1 MITEILEQA
10 KHDIKNGNPEVAA
23 ERLIEALDQK
33 PNTIDPKYFEET
45 RNQLFFTLGK
55 YRILEKDKN
64 KGTIS
69 RSDFTQEISQI
80 VFSLLD
86 QINSIKKISNEKIE
100 IKPNEY
106 SQNTHAQSVK
116 KGSIEI
122 TIDEDLECFS
132 VNELASL
139 LKLVS
144 QLSEKKSVIIKNI
157 VKGSV
162 KITLEASEEDIKVL
176 YHLIKLGVLSYMKVS
191 NVEIAPDEKIDK
203 AIKAMPEK
211 SAKIIKGINELQE
224 LKVIELDSQDRVK
237 IKKKYKDIKKDK
249 KEEKTSEEKLDVYFE
264 LQEEIAKNKKIETI
278 AALYGLFSAL
288 SPFITLIGVIFLGKF
303 LFNLVENLLSAESDD
318 AEADIYKKIEL
329 FLRAV
334 TQQAELK
341 KLDVGDLQ
349 TIEEEIKMNHSW
361 N

>member
-1 MITEILEQA
+1 MIIEVLEQA

-33 PNTIDPKYFEET
+33 PNTIDPKYYEET
-45 RNQLFFTLGK
+45 RNLLVFTLGK

-69 RSDFTQEISQI
+69 RSEFTQEISQI

-100 IKPNEY
+100 IKPNEF
-106 SQNTHAQSVK
+106 SQSTHSQSVK

-132 VNELASL
+132 VKELASL

-157 VKGSV
+157 MKGSV

-203 AIKAMPEK
+203 AIKTMPEK
-211 SAKIIKGINELQE
+211 FAKIIKGINELQE
-224 LKVIELDSQDRVK
+224 LKVIELDSQDKIK
-237 IKKKYKDIKKDK
+237 IKKKYKSTKKDK
-249 KEEKTSEEKLDVYFE
+249 KVSEEKLDVYFQ
-264 LQEEIAKNKKIETI
+264 LQEEIAKNKKSETI
-278 AALYGLFSAL
+278 AALYTLFAAL
-288 SPFITLIGVIFLGKF
+288 SPFITLIGVVFLGKF

-318 AEADIYKKIEL
+318 AEADVYKKIEL

-334 TQQAELK
+334 TQQAELR
-341 KLDVGDLQ
+341 KLDLGDLQ
-349 TIEEEIKMNHSW
+349 TIEHEMKTGNLESK
-361 N
+361 